1 MMEAAGPGASM
12 PRAFLRVGGITLA
25 RHQLGLALAMN
36 CQRIV
41 CLAREIG
48 PELIALQH
56 EAERAGAHFHIV
68 SGPRALAGLITAND
82 ELLGFNEG
90 LLAEPYEARALLEP
104 GHTVLV
110 QPVELGLAAGFERI
124 DLNHATAG
132 AFRIP
137 GRLVERLVELP
148 PDCDALSALTRI
160 GLQAGVAMQEVPAFA
175 RDGAR
180 WRLIR
185 NESEAHLTEIDWMR
199 LHMGDRGAPTPVAL
213 LSRLALRTL
222 GPSLL
227 HAGNGG
233 TVARAVALGALL
245 IGLGAGWFQ
254 FVIVGLLFLAVG
266 AVACETAVVLRR
278 IERSSLGEPEA
289 SFTIEEALGGLIDL
303 TLIALVLWSLPLA
316 PWESLWQRAF
326 APVILILLLRL
337 LPRLF
342 DRTLAPWIE
351 DRTLLALLLAIA
363 ATFGFLFG
371 AVQLLAVL
379 LALGGLVFAGSRPRI
394 T

>member
-1 MMEAAGPGASM
+1 MMESAGPGASM

-36 CQRIV
+36 CQRVI

-56 EAERAGAHFHIV
+56 EAEKGGAHFHIV

-82 ELLGFNEG
+82 DLLGLTEG
-90 LLAEPYEARALLEP
+90 LLTDPHEAKALLEP
-104 GHTVLV
+104 AHAVLV
-110 QPVELGLAAGFERI
+110 QPVETGLAAGYERI
-124 DLNHATAG
+124 DLNNATAG

-160 GLQAGVAMQEVPAFA
+160 GLQAGIAMREVPAFA

-180 WRLIR
+180 WRQIR
-185 NESEAHLTEIDWMR
+185 DESEAHVTEIEWLR
-199 LHMGDRGAPTPVAL
+199 LHMGDRGTPTPIAM
-213 LSRLALRTL
+213 LSRLAMRTL

-233 TVARAVALGALL
+233 TVARAATLGALL
-245 IGLGAGWFQ
+245 IGLGAAWFG
-254 FVIVGLLFLAVG
+254 FTIVGLIFLALS
-266 AVACETAVVLRR
+266 AVSGESAAALRR
-278 IERSSLGEPEA
+278 IERSSLGEPA
-289 SFTIEEALGGLIDL
+289 SSLSVEVVLSWLVDL
-303 TLIALVLWSLPLA
+303 VMVALVVWSLPLA

-326 APVILILLLRL
+326 GPVMLVMLMRL

-351 DRTLLALLLAIA
+351 DRTLLSLLLAIA
-363 ATFGFLFG
+363 AGFGFLFG

-379 LALGGLVFAGSRPRI
+379 LALAGILFPGSKPRL

>member
-1 MMEAAGPGASM
+1 MMEPAGPGASM
-12 PRAFLRVGGITLA
+12 PRAFLHVGGISLA
-25 RHQLGLALAMN
+25 RHQLGLALALD

-56 EAERAGAHFHIV
+56 EAEKGGAHFHIV

-82 ELLGFNEG
+82 DLFCLSEG
-90 LLAEPYEARALLEP
+90 LLADPNEAKVLLEP
-104 GHTVLV
+104 GHVVLV
-110 QPVELGLAAGFERI
+110 QPVETGIAAGYERI

-148 PDCDALSALTRI
+148 PDCDAPSALTRI
-160 GLQAGVAMQEVPAFA
+160 GLQAGIAMQEVPAFA

-185 NESEAHLTEIDWMR
+185 DETEAHVTEIEWMR
-199 LHMGDRGAPTPVAL
+199 LHMGDRGTPTPVTL

-233 TVARAVALGALL
+233 TVARAAAVGALL
-245 IGLGAGWFQ
+245 IGLGAAWFG
-254 FVIVGLLFLAVG
+254 FVIVALIFLALS
-266 AVACETAVVLRR
+266 AVACDTAAVLRR
-278 IERSSLGEPEA
+278 IERTSLGETA
-289 SFTIEEALGGLIDL
+289 SSVSIEVVLGGPIDL
-303 TLIALVLWSLPLA
+303 ALIALVIWSLPLA

-326 APVILILLLRL
+326 APVMLIMLVRL

-342 DRTLAPWIE
+342 DRTLSPWIE

-363 ATFGFLFG
+363 AGFGYLFG
-371 AVQLLAVL
+371 VVQLLAVL
-379 LALGGLVFAGSRPRI
+379 LALGGLLFSGTKLRL

>member
-1 MMEAAGPGASM
+1 MMEPAGPGASA
-12 PRAFLRVGGITLA
+12 PRAFLRIGGITLA

-56 EAERAGAHFHIV
+56 EAEKGGAHFHIV
-68 SGPRALAGLITAND
+68 AGPRALAGLITAND
-82 ELLGFNEG
+82 DLLGLSEG
-90 LLAEPYEARALLEP
+90 LLADPNEAKALLEP

-110 QPVELGLAAGFERI
+110 QPVEIGIPAGYERI

-160 GLQAGVAMQEVPAFA
+160 GLQAGIAMREVPAFA

-185 NESEAHLTEIDWMR
+185 DEGEAHVTEIEWMR
-199 LHMGDRGAPTPVAL
+199 LHMGVRGIPTPVTL

-233 TVARAVALGALL
+233 AMARTAGLGALL
-245 IGLGAGWFQ
+245 IGLGAAWFT
-254 FVIVGLLFLAVG
+254 FVIVALVFLAAS
-266 AVACETAVVLRR
+266 AVACETAAVLRR
-278 IERSSLGEPEA
+278 IERSSLGEA
-289 SFTIEEALGGLIDL
+289 DSSVSMEEVLGGLIDV
-303 TLIALVLWSLPLA
+303 ALVALVVWSLPLA
-316 PWESLWQRAF
+316 PWESIWQRAF
-326 APVILILLLRL
+326 APVMLVMLVRL

-363 ATFGFLFG
+363 AGFGFLIT
-371 AVQLLAVL
+371 AVHVLVVL
-379 LALGGLVFAGSRPRI
+379 LALAGLLFPGSKPRL